1 MNSERSDNLRGM
13 AMMALAVGLLS
24 LMDMGLKLLSP
35 HYPPLQVG
43 ALRGLASWP
52 LIVVWIGLSTGFRP
66 LFKVRWPLHL
76 LRGALGI
83 FMMAAFVYAV
93 RSLPLTTAYT
103 LFFISPLVITALSG
117 PLLGETVG
125 LKRWL
130 AILAGF
136 SGVLIALRPTGDG
149 VFSWAGLCVLLAAS
163 AYALSAITVRVLSRT
178 DSTQSVMFWVIS
190 AMAFGSAL
198 LAAPDWVAISR
209 EHYALIAAI
218 GVLGALGQYAI
229 TEAFSRGEASAVAP
243 LEYTA
248 LAWALGFDVLS
259 GDGWPS
265 TMLWLSCGV
274 IVCSGLWLMRLE
286 QQKAPKRI
294 AVLEADLGT

>member
-1 MNSERSDNLRGM
+1 MPIKQADNLRGIV
-13 AMMALAVGLLS
+13 MMALAVGLLS

-52 LIVVWIGLSTGFRP
+52 LIVIWIALSTGFRP
-66 LFKVRWPLHL
+66 LLNVRWPLHL

-83 FMMAAFVYAV
+83 FMMAAFVFAI

-103 LFFISPLVITALSG
+103 LFFVSPLIITALSG

-136 SGVLIALRPTGDG
+136 CGVLIALRPTGEG
-149 VFSWAGLCVLLAAS
+149 VFTWAGLCVLLAAS
-163 AYALSAITVRVLSRT
+163 AYALSAITVRVLARS
-178 DSTQSVMFWVIS
+178 DSTQSMMFWLIS

-198 LAAPDWVAISR
+198 LAAPNWVAIR
-209 EHYALIAAI
+209 PDHWMLIAAV

-229 TEAFSRGEASAVAP
+229 TEAFSSGEASVVAP

-248 LAWALGFDVLS
+248 LVWALSFDVLS
-259 GDGWPS
+259 GGPLPDGL
-265 TMLWLSCGV
+265 LWLAAGV
-274 IVCSGLWLMRLE
+274 IVASGLYLMRLE
-286 QQKAPKRI
+286 HQKSA
-294 AVLEADLGT
+294 